1 MQRNYSIDT
10 LKALCAFLVI
20 ILHVA
25 WAYTDTFL
33 PLARAAVP
41 VFFMISGYFMYRDS
55 AAGVGADRLRRA
67 LRRIGMI
74 TLWATLLFIGWSE
87 LMSLVQNHRLFT
99 PSIAET
105 LIDWA
110 LFNDCPFGY
119 HLWYLYA
126 YIYVLLIIGLID
138 RAGKWRLLFRITPF
152 LLLALP
158 LYSLFTGGDTVYLR
172 NFLFEGLPYF
182 ALGAYFKSL
191 KAVPRLR
198 GAHWWVLLFCLTSIG
213 ESIILTRM
221 GLPCRREMYISTP
234 LLAISLFLMFLSI
247 PTHRPTWLSK
257 LGERDS
263 LYIYILHPIFIQ
275 LLYPIAERT
284 GLTPVTSQI
293 SPFIVFFATLL
304 AVCIL
309 RRLRILRVAQ

>member
-1 MQRNYSIDT
+1 MQRNYSIDI

-87 LMSLVQNHRLFT
+87 LMSLGQNHRLFT

-110 LFNDCPFGY
+110 LCNDCPFGY

-138 RAGKWRLLFRITPF
+138 RAGKWRLLFRITPVF
-152 LLLALP
+152 AAGIAPLQPLHGRRYRLLTQLP
-158 LYSLFTGGDTVYLR
+158 FRRAPLFR
-172 NFLFEGLPYF
+172 
-182 ALGAYFKSL
+182 
-191 KAVPRLR
+191 PR
-198 GAHWWVLLFCLTSIG
+198 C
-213 ESIILTRM
+213 
-221 GLPCRREMYISTP
+221 
-234 LLAISLFLMFLSI
+234 
-247 PTHRPTWLSK
+247 
-257 LGERDS
+257 
-263 LYIYILHPIFIQ
+263 IFQ
-275 LLYPIAERT
+275 EP
-284 GLTPVTSQI
+284 
-293 SPFIVFFATLL
+293 
-304 AVCIL
+304 
-309 RRLRILRVAQ
+309 